1 MRPGAG
7 NLIAVDKLL
16 EHLPWVKLQKA
27 PFLGKAYAFAI
38 YLQELYQVLTVKVRG
53 EKIPLCLQQGQK
65 MCYTETHWVTL
76 RETILPKPNSL
87 GFLAPSSEKE
97 PNTYS

>member
-1 MRPGAG
+1 MSGQKHTNRKHCRIRPGAG

-53 EKIPLCLQQGQK
+53 EKKFPCASSKGRKWVILTH
-65 MCYTETHWVTL
+65 TE
-76 RETILPKPNSL
+76 
-87 GFLAPSSEKE
+87 
-97 PNTYS
+97 